1 MILKRVG
8 EECGGFVAVDDR
20 TKTMGEIQWSRL
32 LVKTRG
38 DFRPS
43 VLEIEVEEDVYV
55 LSLWWEVRPVV
66 RMKHNEASG
75 RKSDEVRGDVISR
88 AEQHVEKELVSAR
101 LETLN
106 LPAAVRGARENGSG
120 RELGNR
126 VQGLVTRDWALID
139 GLASGSSSLGLIVG
153 LKEARRANGP
163 VKWVQFRDG
172 AFVAWD
178 SEDLRKQQ
186 MNACFSMTDRA
197 LEEEA
202 LRYDSTFY
210 SRGKWILGTSHLIS
224 LYSDW
229 ASEGESFDCSGDIE
243 EESWGDK
250 TTWLA
255 VYEGPAENDNVCW
268 DLGEANRISDKV
280 RGTKRDSSTPE
291 NQAMGKEKEEK
302 WEESSLAK
310 FSQFLGFSAEGLEKE
325 ILSFLIKIR
334 KRREKIHNKDLLEK
348 SKFERELK
356 RHCEKFR
363 LWEILDWRALNAEGA
378 VGGILICWDKR
389 SLDIL
394 NWEEGQFTLSCRF
407 KIVENGVVWVFTRVY
422 GLFTKVERDGMWEEF
437 GAIRGLWED
446 P

>member
-8 EECGGFVAVDDR
+8 EECGGFVVVDDR
-20 TKTMGEIQWSRL
+20 TKTMREIQWSRL

-55 LSLWWEVRPVV
+55 FSLWWER
-66 RMKHNEASG
+66 
-75 RKSDEVRGDVISR
+75 
-88 AEQHVEKELVSAR
+88 VEKELVSAR

-106 LPAAVRGARENGSG
+106 LPADVRGAQENGSG

-126 VQGLVTRDWALID
+126 VQGPMTQDWALID

-163 VKWVQFRDG
+163 VVANGYLGSKSKEAATDDDG
-172 AFVAWD
+172 SKTSPSSRRWATEMGCQRLSGFEEMEPFVAWD

-186 MNACFSMTDRA
+186 MNACFSVTDRA

-210 SRGKWILGTSHLIS
+210 SRGKRILGTSHLIS

-229 ASEGESFDCSGDIE
+229 ASEGVFRSFRDIE

-250 TTWLA
+250 TTWLT
-255 VYEGPAENDNVCW
+255 VYEGPAENDNVYW

-280 RGTKRDSSTPE
+280 KGKGGFGTPE

-356 RHCEKFR
+356 RLECSVNYE
-363 LWEILDWRALNAEGA
+363 
-378 VGGILICWDKR
+378 GGISRKAHHRAKGIKL
-389 SLDIL
+389 
-394 NWEEGQFTLSCRF
+394 
-407 KIVENGVVWVFTRVY
+407 
-422 GLFTKVERDGMWEEF
+422 
-437 GAIRGLWED
+437 
-446 P
+446 